1 MGIGTNGRWRRMK
14 VNGIFIE
21 YIDTDEL
28 LYLIDLMKTE
38 IRERKEFVEV
48 WRMNFNEWIKNRYY
62 SLYLKELLYK
72 EYCEFLDAVKEEE
85 EWEYYLMKMII
96 QRKN

>member
-1 MGIGTNGRWRRMK
+1 MK

-38 IRERKEFVEV
+38 IRERKEFVEG
-48 WRMNFNEWIKNRYY
+48 
-62 SLYLKELLYK
+62 
-72 EYCEFLDAVKEEE
+72 
-85 EWEYYLMKMII
+85 
-96 QRKN
+96 